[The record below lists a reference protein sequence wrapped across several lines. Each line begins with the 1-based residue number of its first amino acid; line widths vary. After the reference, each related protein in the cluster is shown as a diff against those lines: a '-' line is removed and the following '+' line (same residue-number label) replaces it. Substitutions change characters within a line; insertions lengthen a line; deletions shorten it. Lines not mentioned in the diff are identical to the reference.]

1 MAASRD
7 RVGDPCQA
15 SGDGAGD
22 LHIHSRGLVLPGVQ
36 FRVRPPRPAREQRAV
51 HDVACPRV
59 EFMGR
64 GDVVKKRLHQQRGHC
79 RDSAADRGL
88 RDAVVLGDFRLD
100 PVPAHI
106 GQGCGERIAQSEYR
120 RPSAQLW
127 RKLTGFNSCAQLGDL
142 GPGESSGM
150 IHARPVSSGLCMVT
164 QSFREAGRLS
174 RRRAAV

>member
-1 MAASRD
+1 MAASGD

-15 SGDGAGD
+15 AGDGAGD

-51 HDVACPRV
+51 HDVACPRA

-64 GDVVKKRLHQQRGHC
+64 GDVIKKRLHQQRSDR

-88 RDAVVLGDFRLD
+88 RDALVLGDFSLD

-106 GQGCGERIAQSEYR
+106 GQGCGKRIAQSEYR
-120 RPSAQLW
+120 RPFAYPR
-127 RKLTGFNSCAQLGDL
+127 RKLACFNSCAQLGDL
-142 GPGESSGM
+142 GLGESGGM
-150 IHARPVSSGLCMVT
+150 IHARPVSSGLCVVT

-174 RRRAAV
+174 RRRAVV